1 MTKKITLFSLMGV
14 LVALCLSVVV
24 VSAQDGGLIVNTN
37 QSAIVRSGPDTT
49 FEQISILRAGTA
61 VAIDGRNDNG
71 NWVRMIS
78 SGGVVGWISSGTVN
92 INLNQINALFVKEV
106 GSAFTLP
113 APAPNVTQPAVSAS
127 GLAGGLTVTASANV
141 NVRSGPGTSYRRVGG
156 VTAGQPFLLDGKDFG
171 GRWVR
176 GINSSG
182 EIGWVSSTYLNITT
196 AQLNTLPFVDETTP
210 FTLGAPGGGAPVA
223 GGDVTLPG
231 AVTSTAPVRGFAYGG
246 HVANLGDNTA
256 NVMYSAGMT
265 WVKYQIRY
273 VDGSDPGGWAGLIN
287 NAHARGFRVL
297 LGVVGQ
303 NPTDVNSGGYN
314 QRYAGYMAGLA
325 ALGADALEVWNE
337 PNLDRE
343 WVAPVDPARYT
354 ALLAA
359 AYNAIKSVN
368 PNTLVISGAPAPTG
382 AEGAFPGGQ
391 VMNDNRYIA
400 GMAAAGAANYMDCIG
415 VHYNEG
421 IVPPSQTS
429 GDPRSEFYTRYLR
442 SMMDVYSAAFGGS
455 RPLCFT
461 ELGYLSPEGYG
472 ALPGLFS
479 WAGNVTVANQAAW
492 LDDAVR
498 IARNSGRVRLL
509 IIWNVDF
516 QGFGAD
522 PVGGYAIIRPGGGC
536 PACLALGN

>member
-1 MTKKITLFSLMGV
+1 MTNKRTIISLMGA
-14 LVALCLSVVV
+14 LLALCLGLGI
-24 VSAQDGGLIVNTN
+24 VSAQDGGLVTTTN

-49 FEQISILRAGTA
+49 FEQITVLRAGTA

-78 SGGVVGWISSGTVN
+78 SSGVVGWISSGTVN
-92 INLNQINALFVKEV
+92 INLSQINGLFVKEV

-113 APAPNVTQPAVSAS
+113 APAPNITQPAVSAS

-156 VTAGQPFLLDGKDFG
+156 VNAGQPFLLDGKDFG

-176 GINSSG
+176 GINSAG

-196 AQLNTLPFVDETTP
+196 DQLNTLPYVDESTP
-210 FTLGAPGGGAPVA
+210 FTLGAPGGGAVA
-223 GGDVTLPG
+223 GGSVDLPT

-246 HVANLGDNTA
+246 HVANLGDGTA
-256 NVMYSAGMT
+256 NAMYVAGMT

-273 VDGSDPGGWAGLIN
+273 INGADPGGWAGLIN

-303 NPTDVNSGGYN
+303 NPSDVNLPGYN
-314 QRYAGYMAGLA
+314 ERYGAYMAGLA

-354 ALLAA
+354 QLLAA

-382 AEGAFPGGQ
+382 AEGAFSGGQ
-391 VMNDNRYIA
+391 VMNDNRFIA

-415 VHYNEG
+415 LHYNEG
-421 IVPPSQTS
+421 IVPPGWTS
-429 GDPRSEFYTRYLR
+429 GDPRSEYYTRYLR
-442 SMMDVYSAAFGGS
+442 SMMDVYSAAFGNA

-461 ELGYLSPEGYG
+461 ELGYLTPEGYG
-472 ALPGLFS
+472 QLPGLFS
-479 WAGNVTVANQAAW
+479 WAANVTVADQAAW
-492 LDDAVR
+492 LDGAVS

-522 PVGGYAIIRPGGGC
+522 PTGGYAIIRPGGGC
-536 PACLALGN
+536 PACQALGN